1 MSPRLP
7 NFLNDWMD
15 AMTNQ
20 TPETSRLTATA
31 SLWASA
37 FVLAAFILAQAG
49 RVAGNQALAEMA
61 ADGNEYALV
70 TTQGGNEELLYV
82 LEKRAGRIF
91 VYEARQNDGLN
102 LLDFADVGEAV
113 TRLTGTGEGK

>member
-1 MSPRLP
+1 MSPRLA

-15 AMTNQ
+15 AMTNP
-20 TPETSRLTATA
+20 TVETSRLTATA

-82 LEKRAGRIF
+82 LEKRTGRIF

>member
-1 MSPRLP
+1 
-7 NFLNDWMD
+7 
-15 AMTNQ
+15 MTNQ
-20 TPETSRLTATA
+20 TPEASRFTATA

-61 ADGNEYALV
+61 ADGTEYALV